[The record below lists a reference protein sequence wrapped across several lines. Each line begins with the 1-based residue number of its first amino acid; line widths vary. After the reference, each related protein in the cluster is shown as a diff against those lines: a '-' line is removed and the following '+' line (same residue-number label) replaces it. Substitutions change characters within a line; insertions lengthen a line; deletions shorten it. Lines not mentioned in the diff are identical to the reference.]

1 MEKDCF
7 MTSSESISVNQWF
20 CAPYHGQLCQVI
32 ETQKL
37 WGEKTGLSDED

>member
-1 MEKDCF
+1 MGSLAQGDWYF
-7 MTSSESISVNQWF
+7 S
-20 CAPYHGQLCQVI
+20 PDHGQLCQVI